1 MKFEK
6 GVVYDRKALLKAF
19 GLKEVELP
27 EGWELSPNDTATP
40 PSKKVARE
48 YRRATGRDLGGVR

>member
-1 MKFEK
+1 MRFEK
-6 GVVYDRKALLKAF
+6 NKVYDRAALLKAF
-19 GLKEVELP
+19 GLREVELP
-27 EGWELSPNDTATP
+27 EGWELAPGDKAMP